1 MKPRGWIVWVAGAI
15 AAVIGRNL
23 GMALVH
29 DDLVARQAVGF
40 SGSGQYRFVV
50 FLTLLCG
57 VSAYL
62 ITRRLLL
69 GPTLKRESWAVYRQ
83 PGAIGISLEALIA
96 PLRRHGYTP
105 TLSPL
110 EGELSIGTDHALL
123 RQQGVRHGGVMIDLR
138 GLAQQGCGLVEA
150 IDARG
155 ELYEELAKY
164 ALYEIGRLVPGMT
177 FRGSWSSLTPES
189 TETLAPQL
197 PDRPLQLRR

>member
-1 MKPRGWIVWVAGAI
+1 
-15 AAVIGRNL
+15 
-23 GMALVH
+23 MALVH

-50 FLTLLCG
+50 FLTLLFG
-57 VSAYL
+57 VGAYL
-62 ITRRLLL
+62 LTRRLLL
-69 GPTLKRESWAVYRQ
+69 GPTLRRESWAVYRE
-83 PGAIGISLEALIA
+83 PGEVSV
-96 PLRRHGYTP
+96 
-105 TLSPL
+105 
-110 EGELSIGTDHALL
+110 GTNHALL
-123 RQQGVRHGGVMIDLR
+123 RQEGVRHGGVTIDLR
-138 GLAQQGCGLVEA
+138 GLAQRGCGLVEA

-197 PDRPLQLRR
+197 PDRPLQLRGQ